1 MSNRKH
7 RSTTTLKIIAGA
19 VVVATVFMFRGLVP
33 ELYRYLR
40 IKRM

>member
-1 MSNRKH
+1 MKDRH
-7 RSTTTLKIIAGA
+7 PRSTTFKIITGA
-19 VVVATVFMFRGLVP
+19 VVVVTVFMLRGLVP